1 LLCCSKRIKV
11 GKKDLNFGK
20 FLGGPDK
27 FGTVIEQVQSLV
39 LFDWTNLVLLPD
51 IFGEVGQIS
60 FKAGQVRWTFLA
72 QPSMTVLSI
81 IFEP

>member
-1 LLCCSKRIKV
+1 MHHSKRIKV

-27 FGTVIEQVQSLV
+27 SDTITEQVQSLV

-51 IFGEVGQIS
+51 IFGEVRQIW

-72 QPSMTVLSI
+72 QPSMTVLSA